1 MARRW
6 SSAGL
11 QHCVGCGV
19 QRRARCR
26 EAPEAF
32 REGFG
37 SLPGRAGRAQAGRRQ
52 HNEVP
57 LSKVRGPAVQGSRSR
72 CARFKVRGSAWSN
85 LDLGKVQALDQ
96 AARSQAG
103 TPRLGLPG
111 PAVQGASTKANPPRI
126 SSLRLAALGHAACP
140 CRRQAVAG
148 AASAGRRGGP
158 AAGGA
163 RGGGIRARAGA
174 RAGGRDGVAVFSVF
188 VTTWARRGGT
198 CICL

>member
-72 CARFKVRGSAWSN
+72 CARFKVP
-85 LDLGKVQALDQ
+85 LCKVQGSRFRLVQLGPWQGPSLGPSCAVPGWD
-96 AARSQAG
+96 SQAG
-103 TPRLGLPG
+103 TPRSRCPRCIDKSESPSDLL
-111 PAVQGASTKANPPRI
+111 APPRCP
-126 SSLRLAALGHAACP
+126 RACGMP
-140 CRRQAVAG
+140 LSPTGC
-148 AASAGRRGGP
+148 
-158 AAGGA
+158 
-163 RGGGIRARAGA
+163 RGGGERGEEGWPRGGGGS
-174 RAGGRDGVAVFSVF
+174 RRREPGAGGGA
-188 VTTWARRGGT
+188 GGGA
-198 CICL
+198 